1 MPFFPILL
9 SIKWLICNQ
18 VTSPSVSSI
27 YCRNSIQ
34 MCTEELSSQL
44 LENWCDDI
52 FSRLFTNVLKAF
64 WSEFSRKKSFYIME
78 IKRSA
83 VIALHLGGKAQK
95 SIVSDLKHHKINKT
109 FVSRTIKRYK
119 KTGGVTDKLRCGRP
133 KSATT
138 KEMVKKVRE
147 RIRRNPCQSANK
159 MATDMG
165 VSPGSISRIL
175 KKDLGLMPHKQK
187 HEYSAD
193 QKNFQLRSIQPA
205 EMENNEANSPT
216 QNDCDCLDEKS
227 RRGQNSKRSQRVMLP
242 NDVRSLKSKQK

>member
-1 MPFFPILL
+1 
-9 SIKWLICNQ
+9 
-18 VTSPSVSSI
+18 
-27 YCRNSIQ
+27 
-34 MCTEELSSQL
+34 
-44 LENWCDDI
+44 
-52 FSRLFTNVLKAF
+52 
-64 WSEFSRKKSFYIME
+64 ME

-119 KTGGVTDKLRCGRP
+119 KTGGVTDKPRSGRP
-133 KSATT
+133 KSVTT
-138 KEMVKKVRE
+138 KEMVRKVRE

-165 VSPGSISRIL
+165 ASLGSISRIL
-175 KKDLGLMPHKQK
+175 RKDLGLMPHKPK

-193 QKNFQLRSIQPA
+193 QKNVQLRSIQPA
-205 EMENNEANSPT
+205 EMENNEENSPE
-216 QNDCDCLDEKS
+216 QNDCDYLEGSS